1 VVQLL
6 LVDDDPEV
14 RELLSYAL
22 RGSGYDVV
30 VAEDGVF
37 ALALLKSDPP
47 DLMLLDLDMPGLT
60 GEAFVAACRRTPRWA
75 NVPVLLLSGRE
86 DVASV
91 AVALGAAGYLQK
103 PYRVNEVRR
112 MIRALTDQLPRAK
125 ERR

>member
-1 VVQLL
+1 MAQLL
-6 LVDDDPEV
+6 LVDDDPEI
-14 RELLSYAL
+14 RELLGYAL

-30 VAEDGVF
+30 SAEDGLF
-37 ALALLKSDPP
+37 ALARLSADPP

-91 AVALGAAGYLQK
+91 AATLGAAGYLQK
-103 PYRVNEVRR
+103 PYRVNEVRQ
-112 MIRALTDQLPRAK
+112 MIRALTHQLPRAQ
-125 ERR
+125 ES